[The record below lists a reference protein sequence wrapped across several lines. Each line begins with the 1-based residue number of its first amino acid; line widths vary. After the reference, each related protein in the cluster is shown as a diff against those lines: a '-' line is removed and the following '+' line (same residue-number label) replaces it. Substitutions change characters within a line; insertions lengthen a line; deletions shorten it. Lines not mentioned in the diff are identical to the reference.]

1 MIDIKVIDNFLT
13 KEEHQKIYKEL
24 NGDTGF
30 FPWYYTDWVNDEKDP
45 KENFQFC
52 HQFFHYLPKI
62 QISQHYYLVEPII
75 HKLKMT
81 AIMKIKAN
89 LLLKTKKQV
98 AFPYHTDF
106 PWKHKWWT
114 AIYYVNSNNGKTLFE
129 KNKKNVT
136 SKENRLMIFDG
147 RLKHTGTTP
156 TDSKKRVVIN
166 FNFFSENMGKL

>member
-166 FNFFSENMGKL
+166 FNFFSENMGK

>member
-13 KEEHQKIYKEL
+13 KEEHQEIYKEL
-24 NGDTGF
+24 SGNTGF

-89 LLLKTKKQV
+89 LLLKTKKHV

-136 SKENRLMIFDG
+136 SKENRLLIFDG

-156 TDSKKRVVIN
+156 TDSKTRVAIN
-166 FNFFSENMGKL
+166 FNFFSENMGK